1 MNKEIFQQTAD
12 KINSGSHQNGLL
24 HRIIVF
30 PSRIIKGDQ
39 GRNYLM
45 KRPWKGYLKKEEVS
59 VIVDHVHVFGDVP
72 EVSAEFRLLQTYKDL
87 KGTQE
92 GDHNMDGNGGDNCD
106 GNNNED
112 RAGGAP
118 GQTVTTFA
126 FGTIEQLRCQHQEMQ
141 QGQEQTEN
149 ITNVCCFRKTPTS
162 TPAVQVETG
171 SEADHGEVETPDG
184 GRSRRRQRSES
195 EERARKEREVRR

>member
-1 MNKEIFQQTAD
+1 M
-12 KINSGSHQNGLL
+12 
-24 HRIIVF
+24 
-30 PSRIIKGDQ
+30 GDQ

-45 KRPWKGYLKKEEVS
+45 KRPWKGYLKKDVE

-72 EVSAEFRLLQTYKDL
+72 EVSAEFRLLQKYKDL

-92 GDHNMDGNGGDNCD
+92 GDHNMDGNGGGNCD
-106 GNNNED
+106 SNNNED
-112 RAGGAP
+112 RDGGAP
-118 GQTVTTFA
+118 GQTVTTFG

-149 ITNVCCFRKTPTS
+149 VVGTEQLGVRSSMSAASEKRTTP

-171 SEADHGEVETPDG
+171 SEANHGEVETPDK
-184 GRSRRRQRSES
+184 GRSRGRKRSES
-195 EERARKEREVRR
+195 VERARKEREVRR